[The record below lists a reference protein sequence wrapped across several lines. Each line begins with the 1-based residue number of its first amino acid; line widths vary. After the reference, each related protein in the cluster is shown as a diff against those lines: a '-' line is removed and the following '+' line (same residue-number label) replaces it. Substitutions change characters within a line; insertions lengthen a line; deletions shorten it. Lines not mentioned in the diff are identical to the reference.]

1 MTSFRSTAKLD
12 SRECTA
18 CAVLLNNHP
27 LPDTS
32 DFVCSSQSDYLEDR
46 EGVSRKLY
54 FTGDLHSEHE
64 HSIVHSLCIVEV
76 AAACGY

>member
-1 MTSFRSTAKLD
+1 MQFCLTTTRFLTQ
-12 SRECTA
+12 
-18 CAVLLNNHP
+18 
-27 LPDTS
+27 S

-54 FTGDLHSEHE
+54 FSGDLRSEHE
-64 HSIVHSLCIVEV
+64 HSIVHLLCIVEV